1 MKKALQSL
9 ILLLVALLP
18 LSASADYVQLADG
31 VYRDGSTLY
40 ITSGVTALGPLQV
53 NPSVIYSFAAVPP
66 ACVENTFTGY
76 GATLHMPATSYGA
89 YFVAD
94 YWGNFANIYNDAVEP
109 TGVTISSAE
118 EELIVGNVIN
128 LTATVA
134 PGNASL
140 RTVVWS
146 TTDAAVATV
155 SGGQVTALAAGE
167 CDIVATCLDKQA
179 QCHVTV
185 IAPTIY
191 ITLDKHEARLLPNH
205 SLTITPTMS
214 PIATSLK
221 VTVSNPEVAAARLMN
236 GVVQVVGL
244 AEGTTMIVV
253 SSADGQAVPDACM
266 VTVYTEIGDVNCDG
280 FVNISD
286 VTDLIDYLLS
296 SDGNG
301 ISKTNADC
309 DKDGSVNIADVTT
322 LIDYLLGSIDLNPPV
337 TETFTVNGVT
347 FKMVAVEGG
356 TFTMGA
362 TPEQGSEYESNE
374 IPAHQVTVSSFS
386 IAQTEVTQAL
396 WVAVMGTNPS
406 EFQGNLYRPVENVSW
421 NDCKTFINKLNEM
434 TGKNFRLPTEA
445 EWEFAARGGNKS
457 QGYKY
462 AGSNTVGDV
471 AWYYDNSYAVGSSS
485 PNYGTHAV
493 ATKSPNELGL
503 YDMSGNVWEWV
514 QDRYGSYSSESQT
527 NPTGPASGSNRVN
540 RGGSWNSLARS
551 CRVSCRNSS
560 YPTFTPN
567 YLGLRLAL

>member
-9 ILLLVALLP
+9 ILLLAALLP
-18 LSASADYVQLADG
+18 LTASADYVQLADG

-94 YWGNFANIYNDAVEP
+94 YWGNFSNIYNDAVEP

-280 FVNISD
+280 YVNISD

-296 SDGNG
+296 GNG
-301 ISKTNADC
+301 DSVSQTNADC
-309 DKDGSVNIADVTT
+309 DKDGNVNIADVTT
-322 LIDYLLGSIDLNPPV
+322 LIDYLLGGIDLNPPV

-362 TPEQGSEYESNE
+362 TAEQGSDAYDSEK
-374 IPAHQVTVSSFS
+374 PAHQVTLSSYC
-386 IAQTEVTQAL
+386 IGETEVTQAL
-396 WVAVMGTNPS
+396 WQTVMGTNPS
-406 EFQGNLYRPVENVSW
+406 YFAGDLNRPVEQVSW
-421 NDCKTFINKLNEM
+421 NDCQTFINKLNEL
-434 TGKNFRLPTEA
+434 TGKTFRLPTEA
-445 EWEFAARGGNKS
+445 EWEYAARGGKRS

-462 AGSNTVGDV
+462 AGSNDINEV
-471 AWYYDNSYAVGSSS
+471 AWYWDNSSD
-485 PNYGTHAV
+485 GTKPV
-493 ATKSPNELGL
+493 ATKAPNELGL
-503 YDMSGNVWEWV
+503 YDMSGNVWEYC
-514 QDRYGSYSSESQT
+514 QDWYGGYSSGSQANPKGPSSGSY
-527 NPTGPASGSNRVN
+527 RVL
-540 RGGSWNSLARS
+540 RGGSWNYYARY
-551 CRVSCRNSS
+551 CRVSYRDNFNPSS
-560 YPTFTPN
+560 RFN
-567 YLGLRLAL
+567 YFGFRLAQ